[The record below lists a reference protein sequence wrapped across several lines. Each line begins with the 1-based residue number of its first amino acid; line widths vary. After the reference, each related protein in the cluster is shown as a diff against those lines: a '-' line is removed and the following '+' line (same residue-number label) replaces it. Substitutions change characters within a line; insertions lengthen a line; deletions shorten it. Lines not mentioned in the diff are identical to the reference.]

1 MKWDCRG
8 KIQKLLASLAIAAGC
23 GVAAAFAQQ
32 LTAEPESVSRSRAR
46 VNAASGEFTLVGA
59 GDIAWCGNLLG
70 AEATTKL
77 IEAIP
82 GTVFAAGDLVYNSG
96 AFEEFQNCYQPTW
109 GKFKDRTKPSPG
121 NHEYNGS
128 GASGYFQYWGKRAG
142 DPATGYYSYDLG
154 RWHILVLNTNCSVKA
169 LGGCAEGSPQEVWLG
184 KIWQNTL
191 TLALSPTVTI
201 RCSAAAFFLRMRFIR
216 RCGRFGRIFIGRTR
230 TWFLP
235 GTNTPINDLRP
246 DSRWEA

>member
-1 MKWDCRG
+1 
-8 KIQKLLASLAIAAGC
+8 
-23 GVAAAFAQQ
+23 
-32 LTAEPESVSRSRAR
+32 
-46 VNAASGEFTLVGA
+46 VNAASGEFALVGA

-96 AFEEFQNCYQPTW
+96 AFEEFQNCNQPTW

-169 LGGCAEGSPQEVWLG
+169 LGGCAEGSPQEVWLWEDLAKHG
-184 KIWQNTL
+184 DACIIAYGHHSLFSSGILPSHAIHPEVRAFWQDL
-191 TLALSPTVTI
+191 YLAHADLVLAGHEHSYK
-201 RCSAAAFFLRMRFIR
+201 RFAPR
-216 RCGRFGRIFIGRTR
+216 LPMGSLMKRVEFGRLLSAPAAEVIHPRNRTAKSA
-230 TWFLP
+230 
-235 GTNTPINDLRP
+235 TPKH
-246 DSRWEA
+246 SAC